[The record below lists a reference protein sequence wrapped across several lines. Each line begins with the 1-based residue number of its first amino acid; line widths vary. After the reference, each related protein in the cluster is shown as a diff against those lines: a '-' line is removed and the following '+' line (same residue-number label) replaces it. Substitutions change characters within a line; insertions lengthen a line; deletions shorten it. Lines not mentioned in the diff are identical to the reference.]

1 MSKWM
6 TISEAV
12 DAFDLYNLFSEIID
26 SYSDEM
32 DDPEAVASELI
43 ELLEEHEEE
52 YEFSSDSDGDYSE
65 SFERNLRDAI
75 GYVFE
80 EFNLGELPEV
90 DYVDPDTDED
100 DLADIYDDKFDDDI
114 KHRVDMDAYEEGDD
128 IEEEDAD

>member
-32 DDPEAVASELI
+32 DDPDAVASELI
-43 ELLEEHEEE
+43 ELLEEHEEA
-52 YEFSSDSDGDYSE
+52 YEFSSDSDGDYAE

-100 DLADIYDDKFDDDI
+100 DLANIYDDKFDDDI

-128 IEEEDAD
+128 IEEDDAD

>member
-43 ELLEEHEEE
+43 ELLEEHEEA
-52 YEFSSDSDGDYSE
+52 YEFSSDSDGDYAE

>member
-32 DDPEAVASELI
+32 DDPDAVASELI
-43 ELLEEHEEE
+43 ELLEEHEEA
-52 YEFSSDSDGDYSE
+52 YEFSSDPDGDYAE
-65 SFERNLRDAI
+65 SFERNLRDAV

-90 DYVDPDTDED
+90 DYVDPDTVED